1 MCWVCREDV
10 YTIPVRQVCKF
21 VQLEVHTYAGV
32 PESSGRMF
40 RVWNAQR
47 GGSNSKERVGGWGG
61 GLTRLQ
67 ASQTLTHPCT
77 HSHEQGSRC

>member
-47 GGSNSKERVGGWGG
+47 GGSNSKERVGGCRGWNK
-61 GLTRLQ
+61 LFY
-67 ASQTLTHPCT
+67 
-77 HSHEQGSRC
+77 

>member
-47 GGSNSKERVGGWGG
+47 GGSDSNPKEGG
-61 GLTRLQ
+61 GYTSTPSIHNSHSSVHSLT
-67 ASQTLTHPCT
+67 CI
-77 HSHEQGSRC
+77 GGKC